1 MATRSR
7 IGIENQDGTI
17 SSIYCHYDSYESG
30 VGAVLKNHYT
40 GRGKVQSLID
50 LGDISSLGE
59 RVAPLVNTNEMLHTF
74 DNPIPGITVAYH
86 RDRGEELYKA
96 RVDTS
101 LESFSKS
108 DFEEYGRVFN
118 LEGEWITFK

>member
-17 SSIYCHYDSYESG
+17 SSIYCHYDGYESG

-40 GRGKVQSLID
+40 DRGKVQSLID

-86 RDRGEELYKA
+86 RDRGEKLYKA